1 MGLLTWAGI
10 TILGAVGFATTGPVG
25 GSLAAWIQA
34 TFYGGAVA
42 SGSMFATLQS
52 IAMASPTP

>member
-10 TILGAVGFATTGPVG
+10 TILGAIGFAVTGPVG
-25 GSLAAWIQA
+25 GSIAAYVQS

-42 SGSMFATLQS
+42 SGSIFATLQS